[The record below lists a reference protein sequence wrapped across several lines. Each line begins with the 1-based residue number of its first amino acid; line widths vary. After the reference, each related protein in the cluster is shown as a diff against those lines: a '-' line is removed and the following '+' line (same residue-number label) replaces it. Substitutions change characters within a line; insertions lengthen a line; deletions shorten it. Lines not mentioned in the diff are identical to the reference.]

1 MGALKSFD
9 DDDDDDDDDD
19 EKLLK
24 FDYFLHK
31 WCYGYKA

>member
-1 MGALKSFD
+1 MGALKSF
-9 DDDDDDDDDD
+9 DDDDDDD